1 MPDEE
6 IEANII
12 TIISTLC
19 QQRNPA
25 LGPFINRAALM
36 TLPGKT
42 FYSINVNEWLPV
54 PTEVEIRKV
63 SFKNFFSCK
72 EVEIRII
79 LKTFKI
85 VLFFN

>member
-12 TIISTLC
+12 TIISSLC

-42 FYSINVNEWLPV
+42 FYSININEWLPV

-63 SFKNFFSCK
+63 SFKNFIFTQ
-72 EVEIRII
+72 EVEDPNTVMTTLI
-79 LKTFKI
+79 KK
-85 VLFFN
+85 

>member
-63 SFKNFFSCK
+63 SLKIFTLVKNLK
-72 EVEIRII
+72 IRII